1 MVLATFSE
9 WLIGALGGFVNH
21 LAALGPEDVGLNSAL
36 SAIVVA
42 AALGLRWA
50 GPRLVRPSL
59 ERLRTPAAIQQ
70 IAHSRTVRIVGFLF
84 DILLTLVAADLV
96 LRVWGLD
103 LAAWAGTGAG
113 AAIGR
118 EFWRLVVL
126 ALLAVVAY
134 ELAGVSVNQLMSPL
148 AVTAQNPRRAAQLRT
163 LAPILRGVAQ
173 ATVVVVASLT
183 LLSEIGVKI
192 APLLAGAGVV
202 GVAVGFGAQ
211 NLVKDFLT
219 GLFLVL
225 EDVVSVGDTVKIAT
239 SSGRVEAMTLRT
251 IRLRDFDGTL
261 HIFPYSEA
269 QVIHNA
275 TNLYAYAVVDVPVAL
290 DADIDKVIKVMRET
304 GEALVH
310 DPEIGKKVLQPIEVL
325 GVDSLN
331 GAGVG
336 LKGRIKTL
344 PSARDEVAR
353 AFYRR
358 LMPALEQSGIELSK
372 PS

>member
-1 MVLATFSE
+1 MATFSE

-36 SAIVVA
+36 SATIVA

-50 GPRLVRPSL
+50 APRFVRRSL
-59 ERLRTPAAIQQ
+59 HRLRTPDVVEQVFR
-70 IAHSRTVRIVGFLF
+70 SRMARVFAFLF
-84 DILLTLVAADLV
+84 GSLVSLLAVYLVM
-96 LRVWGLD
+96 RVWGLD

-118 EFWRLVVL
+118 EFWRLLVL
-126 ALLAVVAY
+126 AVLAAVAY
-134 ELAGVSVNQLMSPL
+134 ELAAISVNRLMSPL
-148 AVTAQNPRRAAQLRT
+148 AVAAHNPRRAAQLRT
-163 LAPILRGVAQ
+163 LTPILRGVAQ
-173 ATVVVVASLT
+173 ATVVVVACLT

-192 APLLAGAGVV
+192 APLLAGAGVL

-225 EDVVSVGDTVKIAT
+225 EDVVSVGDTVQIAT
-239 SSGRVEAMTLRT
+239 SSGRVETMTLRT
-251 IRLRDFDGTL
+251 IRLRDFNGTL

-275 TNLYAYAVVDVPVAL
+275 TNLFAYAVVDVLVAP
-290 DADIDKVIKVMRET
+290 DADVDKAIKVMRDT
-304 GEALVH
+304 GEALAR

-331 GAGVG
+331 GASVG

-353 AFYRR
+353 AFYQR
-358 LMPALEQSGIELSK
+358 LKPALEQSGIELSK